1 VSDKLRQAAELF
13 ARLSKD
19 AGREL
24 GYDEAGVEWADQ
36 YAAAVRPV
44 ESDDQLRVQSAL
56 VGAYLGE
63 ALIAS
68 YGGAWRE
75 DEGEWGVDLADGRRA
90 FPFRAAME
98 QLRDGEASILALF
111 RSFGTAGDR
120 GQGTGDS
127 QPESAAAEPV
137 VNPASLRET
146 ADRLASVV
154 AMNGGPTEYGEA
166 LVAFV
171 DEFVENARP
180 VDDDLLDSYTAMVG
194 AVLGESLIAAHGAAW
209 SDASGAWAVRVG
221 GEDVYPFAVAR
232 RQLEGAEGESILA
245 AFRKRAA
252 SDEPPPA

>member
-1 VSDKLRQAAELF
+1 VSAKLRQAAELF
-13 ARLSKD
+13 VRLSKD

-24 GYDEAGVEWADQ
+24 GYDAAGVAWADQ

-56 VGAYLGE
+56 VGSYLGE
-63 ALIAS
+63 ALIAT

-75 DEGEWGVDLADGRRA
+75 DDGEWGVELADGRRA
-90 FPFRAAME
+90 FPFRVAME
-98 QLRDGEASILALF
+98 QLREGEGSILELF
-111 RSFGTAGDR
+111 RSLGAEGDR

-127 QPESAAAEPV
+127 QPESAEEPAV
-137 VNPASLRET
+137 TPASLRET
-146 ADRLASVV
+146 ADKLAAVV

-171 DEFVENARP
+171 DQFVENARP

-209 SDASGAWAVRVG
+209 SDAGGAWSVPIAG
-221 GEDVYPFAVAR
+221 DDVYPFAVAR
-232 RQLEGAEGESILA
+232 RQLDGAEGASILT
-245 AFRKRAA
+245 AFREAG
-252 SDEPPPA
+252 SSQ

>member
-1 VSDKLRQAAELF
+1 MSDKLRQAAELF

-36 YAAAVRPV
+36 YASAVRPV
-44 ESDDQLRVQSAL
+44 ESDDQLRVQTAL

-63 ALIAS
+63 ALIATH
-68 YGGAWRE
+68 GGAWRE

-90 FPFRAAME
+90 FPFRAAMA
-98 QLRDGEASILALF
+98 QLRDGEGSILELF
-111 RSFGTAGDR
+111 RTLAGTADA
-120 GQGTGDS
+120 
-127 QPESAAAEPV
+127 QPEPAAVEPAV
-137 VNPASLRET
+137 TPASLRET

-180 VDDDLLDSYTAMVG
+180 VDDDLLGSYTAMVG
-194 AVLGESLIAAHGAAW
+194 AVLGEALIATHGAAW

-245 AFRKRAA
+245 AFRAA
-252 SDEPPPA
+252 NSNTG

>member
-1 VSDKLRQAAELF
+1 MSDKLRQAAELF

-24 GYDEAGVEWADQ
+24 RYDEAGVDWADQ

-44 ESDDQLRVQSAL
+44 ESDDQLRVQTAL
-56 VGAYLGE
+56 VGAFLGE
-63 ALIAS
+63 ALIAA

-75 DEGEWGVDLADGRRA
+75 DEDEWGVDLADGRRA
-90 FPFRAAME
+90 YPFRAAMA
-98 QLRDGEASILALF
+98 QLRDGEESILELF
-111 RSFGTAGDR
+111 RSFGNAGE
-120 GQGTGDS
+120 QGTGDS
-127 QPESAAAEPV
+127 PPEAEAAEPV
-137 VNPASLRET
+137 VTPESLRET

-180 VDDDLLDSYTAMVG
+180 VDGELVDSYAAMVG
-194 AVLGESLIAAHGAAW
+194 AVLGESLIAAHGGAW

-221 GEDVYPFAVAR
+221 GRELYPFAVAR
-232 RQLEGAEGESILA
+232 RQLDGAEGESILA
-245 AFRKRAA
+245 AFRGAR
-252 SDEPPPA
+252 PI